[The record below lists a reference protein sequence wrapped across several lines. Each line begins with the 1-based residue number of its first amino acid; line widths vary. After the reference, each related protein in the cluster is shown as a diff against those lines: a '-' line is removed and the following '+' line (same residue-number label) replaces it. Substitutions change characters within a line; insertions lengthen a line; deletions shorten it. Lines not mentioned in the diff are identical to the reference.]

1 MRVALDAMGGDLA
14 PKAAVEGALLAL
26 ERDED
31 LAVDLVGREPDILEI
46 LAGREHPRLTICHA
60 PEVLNPDDPPVRS
73 AKARPKSSIHLC
85 LARVRDGKDHATVT
99 AGDTGAL
106 LAAATMVLR
115 RLRGVSR
122 PGIAVPLPRP
132 GGMTVLSDAGANL
145 RPRPIHLL
153 QYGLMS
159 AELARTQLG
168 VEDPRVGLL
177 SVGTEIR
184 KATDL
189 IKKTNTLLQRSPL
202 RYEGIVEGQDIF
214 GGELDVVVCDGFTGN
229 AILKACEGLA
239 ASLKR
244 RLAGSDGTDG
254 ANTPSLDFSSYGG
267 APLLGVR
274 GVVVIGHGRSG
285 PNAIANGVMAAVE
298 GARQGLVERLGTA
311 AASMSRLARAAQF
324 LPSREG
330 GDA

>member
-1 MRVALDAMGGDLA
+1 MGGDLA
-14 PKAAVEGALLAL
+14 PTAAVEGALLAL
-26 ERDED
+26 TRDEE
-31 LAVDLVGREPDILEI
+31 LTVDLVGREPDILEV
-46 LAGREHPRLTICHA
+46 LAGREHPRLIVCHA
-60 PEVLNPDDPPVRS
+60 PDVLNPDDPPVRS
-73 AKARPKSSIHLC
+73 AKARPKSSIHHC
-85 LARVRDGKDHATVT
+85 LARVRDGHDQATVT

-145 RPRPIHLL
+145 RPRPVHLL
-153 QYGLMS
+153 QYGLMA
-159 AELARTQLG
+159 AEFARTHLG

-189 IKKTNTLLQRSPL
+189 IKKTNTLLERSPL

-214 GGELDVVVCDGFTGN
+214 GGEIDVVVCDGFTGN
-229 AILKACEGLA
+229 AILKSCEGLA

-244 RLAGSDGTDG
+244 HLAEKAGVAGFETD
-254 ANTPSLDFSSYGG
+254 SLDFSSYGG

-285 PNAIANGVMAAVE
+285 PNAIANGVMAAAE
-298 GARQGLVERLGTA
+298 GVRQGLVERLGQA
-311 AASMSRLARAAQF
+311 AHSMSRLARAAQF

-330 GDA
+330 GEA